1 MKKSMVKKI
10 CDVKKSSVAK
20 WLASQ
25 SPHLQRAVLLLVA
38 SFCFTAPLHS
48 GNGKLASS
56 STNKII
62 SSANA
67 DEQWILAKST
77 NKVDIYYVIKDCK
90 GEQTV
95 FLKVDN
101 KNSYAVKA
109 SWKEK
114 FETQQKITVEGA
126 ASKQLVLAAGETI
139 QATCDNDA
147 AKECVIA
154 ASQVTPA
161 FKADV
166 SKYDVANLSVS
177 KN

>member
-1 MKKSMVKKI
+1 MVKKI
-10 CDVKKSSVAK
+10 CDVKKSSVSK
-20 WLASQ
+20 WLANQ
-25 SPHLQRAVLLLVA
+25 SPHLLKAVLLLA
-38 SFCFTAPLHS
+38 ISFCFTASLQS
-48 GNGKLASS
+48 GNGKHASS

-62 SSANA
+62 SNA
-67 DEQWILAKST
+67 TGDEQWTLAKST

-90 GEQTV
+90 GQQTV

-101 KNSYAVKA
+101 KNSYAVKI

-114 FETQQKITVEGA
+114 FETQQKVTIEGTTD
-126 ASKQLVLAAGETI
+126 KQLVLTAGETV
-139 QATCDNDA
+139 QATCENDA

-161 FKADV
+161 FKADIA
-166 SKYDVANLSVS
+166 KYDVANLSVS

>member
-1 MKKSMVKKI
+1 MVKKI
-10 CDVKKSSVAK
+10 CDTGKSSVAR

-25 SPHLQRAVLLLVA
+25 SPHLLRTVLLLAV
-38 SFCFTAPLHS
+38 SFCFIAPLQS
-48 GNGKLASS
+48 GNGKHASS

-62 SSANA
+62 STPNA
-67 DEQWILAKST
+67 DEQWTLAKST

-90 GEQTV
+90 GQKTV

-101 KNSYAVKA
+101 KNNYAVTV

-114 FETQQKITVEGA
+114 FETQQKVTVEGA
-126 ASKQLVLAAGETI
+126 AGKQLVLAAGEI
-139 QATCDNDA
+139 VQASCDNDA

-154 ASQVTPA
+154 ASQITPA

-166 SKYDVANLSVS
+166 SKYDVSNLSVS

>member
-1 MKKSMVKKI
+1 MVKKT
-10 CDVKKSSVAK
+10 CDVKKSSVAR
-20 WLASQ
+20 WLANQ
-25 SPHLQRAVLLLVA
+25 SPHFQKIVLLLAVL
-38 SFCFTAPLHS
+38 FCFTASLHS
-48 GNGKLASS
+48 GSGRKVS

-62 SSANA
+62 SYTNS

-77 NKVDIYYVIKDCK
+77 GKVEIYYVIKDCK
-90 GEQTV
+90 GQQTV

-101 KNSYAVKA
+101 KNSYAVKV

-114 FETQQKITVEGA
+114 FETQQKVTVSGA
-126 ASKQLVLAAGETI
+126 AGKQLVLAAGETI
-139 QATCDNDA
+139 LAGCDNDA

-166 SKYDVANLSVS
+166 SKYDVVDLSVS

>member
-1 MKKSMVKKI
+1 MVKKI

-25 SPHLQRAVLLLVA
+25 SPHLQRAVLLLAVL
-38 SFCFTAPLHS
+38 FFFTAPLQS
-48 GNGKLASS
+48 GNGKHASS
-56 STNKII
+56 STNQVTTRIN
-62 SSANA
+62 S
-67 DEQWILAKST
+67 DEQWTLAKST
-77 NKVDIYYVIKDCK
+77 DKVDIYYVIKDCK
-90 GEQTV
+90 GQKTV

-101 KNSYAVKA
+101 KNSYAVKV

-114 FETQQKITVEGA
+114 FQTLQKVTVDGA
-126 ASKQLVLAAGETI
+126 SAKQLVLNAGETI
-139 QATCDNDA
+139 QASCDNDA

-166 SKYDVANLSVS
+166 SKYDVADVSVS

>member
-1 MKKSMVKKI
+1 MVKKI
-10 CDVKKSSVAK
+10 CDARKSSVAK

-25 SPHLQRAVLLLVA
+25 SPHLQKAVLLLAV
-38 SFCFTAPLHS
+38 SFCFAAPLQS
-48 GNGKLASS
+48 GNGKHASS

-62 SSANA
+62 SQSNS
-67 DEQWILAKST
+67 DEQWTLAKST
-77 NKVDIYYVIKDCK
+77 DKVDIYYVIKDCK
-90 GEQTV
+90 GQKTV

-101 KNSYAVKA
+101 KNNYAVKI

-114 FETQQKITVEGA
+114 FETQQKVTVEGA
-126 ASKQLVLAAGETI
+126 TGKQLVLAAGETI
-139 QATCDNDA
+139 QANCDNDT